1 MSRAKFAT
9 SPSSE
14 HGGRLGDDVYGK
26 SLSARTTGRE
36 WTMDLSG
43 KRIAI
48 LATNG
53 FEQSELEVPRDRL
66 IKAGATVDVVSL
78 ASGEIKGWDKKDRGR
93 PVKVDKALDEVAAAD
108 YDAAFYPAAR
118 SIRTCYVSSRRL

>member
-1 MSRAKFAT
+1 
-9 SPSSE
+9 
-14 HGGRLGDDVYGK
+14 LN
-26 SLSARTTGRE
+26 
-36 WTMDLSG
+36 G

-78 ASGEIKGWDKKDRGR
+78 AGGEIKGWDKKDWGQ
-93 PVKVDKALDEVAAAD
+93 PVKVDRTLDEVAAAD
-108 YDAAFYPAAR
+108 YDAVVLPGGQNNPDLLRVAAEGVE
-118 SIRTCYVSSRRL
+118 IH